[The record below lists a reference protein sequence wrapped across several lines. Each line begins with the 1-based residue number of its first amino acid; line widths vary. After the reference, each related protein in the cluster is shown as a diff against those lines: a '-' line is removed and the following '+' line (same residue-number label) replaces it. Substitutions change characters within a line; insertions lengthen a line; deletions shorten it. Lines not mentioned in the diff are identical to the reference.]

1 MAGVVSLDP
10 RSDSLE
16 IEHEA
21 GDENCCEAKMHA
33 IKHRI
38 AYIEKET
45 LNGSEI
51 LVMYDVL
58 EDGMCK
64 AEFWSIQSAQ
74 E

>member
-1 MAGVVSLDP
+1 
-10 RSDSLE
+10 
-16 IEHEA
+16 
-21 GDENCCEAKMHA
+21 MHA